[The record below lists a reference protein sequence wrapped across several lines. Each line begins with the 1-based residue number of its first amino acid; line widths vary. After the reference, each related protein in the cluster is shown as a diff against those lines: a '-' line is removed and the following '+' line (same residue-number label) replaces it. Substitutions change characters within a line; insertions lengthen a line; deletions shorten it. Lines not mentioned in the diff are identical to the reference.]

1 MSLDNDSIAVHFL
14 LIRAVASILDLDAE
28 RGRPDWVSIAQSN
41 RSARLTPRL
50 L

>member
-1 MSLDNDSIAVHFL
+1 MALDNDCFAVDFL

-28 RGRPDWVSIAQSN
+28 RGRPECVNIALSGHN
-41 RSARLTPRL
+41 DLLTPRL